1 MATSHFVG
9 DIDNLAAIRPGEEFE
24 IVRSL
29 LDDGEHRQRFVPG
42 RRWSCRYTGDT
53 VILLVN
59 HTGQTI
65 SVRRDDARYI
75 DVQRTRPRS
84 R

>member
-9 DIDNLAAIRPGEEFE
+9 EIDNLATIRPGEEFE

-42 RRWSCRYTGDT
+42 KRWSCRYTGDT
-53 VILLVN
+53 IILLVN

-65 SVRRDDARYI
+65 SVRRDVARYVE
-75 DVQRTRPRS
+75 VQRTRPRS

>member
-9 DIDNLAAIRPGEEFE
+9 EIDNLAAIRPGEEFE

-29 LDDGEHRQRFVPG
+29 LEIGEQRHRFVPG
-42 RRWSCRYTGDT
+42 KRWSCRYTGDT
-53 VILLVN
+53 IILLVN
-59 HTGQTI
+59 HMGQTI
-65 SVRRDDARYI
+65 SVRRDVARYI
-75 DVQRTRPRS
+75 EVQRTRPRS